1 MFNYAQINDDGVV
14 IGVSSLSGVVI
25 SPNMV
30 AIASYDVTLLGK
42 VYNDVDGGF
51 YDN

>member
-25 SPNMV
+25 HPNMV
-30 AIASYDVTLLGK
+30 AVPSYDVSLLGK
-42 VYNDVDGGF
+42 IYNSVDGVF

>member
-30 AIASYDVTLLGK
+30 AISSYDATLLGK